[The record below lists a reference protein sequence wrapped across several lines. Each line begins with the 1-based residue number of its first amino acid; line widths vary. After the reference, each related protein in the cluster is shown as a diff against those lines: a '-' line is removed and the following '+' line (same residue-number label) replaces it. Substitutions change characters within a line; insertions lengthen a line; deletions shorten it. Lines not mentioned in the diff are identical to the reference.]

1 MKLKKNK
8 IVSAILGVLSIGT
21 VIALFF
27 YKKAQKKNK
36 GPKK

>member
-8 IVSAILGVLSIGT
+8 IVSAILGLLSVGT

-27 YKKAQKKNK
+27 YKKAQKKKK
-36 GPKK
+36 GLKK